1 MTLIKPTN
9 KWDKLA
15 FNFWTF
21 YRDKNMF
28 FIYENGNLLDCSLV
42 TSATFKNNKNSD
54 YS

>member
-28 FIYENGNLLDCSLV
+28 FIYENGEFIRSL
-42 TSATFKNNKNSD
+42 FGYFSD
-54 YS
+54 F